1 MADDLNDTLSK
12 LSVTSKE
19 PDSDKS
25 SQNNESI
32 FTDTRDS
39 NQDKSTQVDKERRY
53 VVLQETNGKE
63 CESWYYFLRHNGNEE
78 ALKYLNDQ
86 LEKIDM
92 FIMDDCSTFDLDLD
106 HTFSEQTAKEMI
118 MLEVN
123 VTFHR
128 KFDGD
133 LDMVDLK
140 LKRRDSNED
149 MIYKVYEK
157 IGMGQIEDFIDQE
170 DIPDDG
176 NLRSDSESVSSGDSD
191 SDGDEP
197 LVPMPARQSK
207 LLPKNLNKGKG
218 GAVNNKK
225 KNNKKHSNRRL
236 VNKKNK

>member
-1 MADDLNDTLSK
+1 MADDLNNKLSK
-12 LSVTSKE
+12 LSVSDE
-19 PDSDKS
+19 EDSPKNS
-25 SQNNESI
+25 PHNEESL
-32 FTDTRDS
+32 FTDTSGNKDDS
-39 NQDKSTQVDKERRY
+39 TEGDKERRY

-63 CESWYYFLRHNGNEE
+63 CESWYYFLRYNGNEE

-92 FIMDDCSTFDLDLD
+92 FIMEDCSTFDLDLD

-197 LVPMPARQSK
+197 LVPMPTRQSK
-207 LLPKNLNKGKG
+207 LLPKKLNNGKG

-225 KNNKKHSNRRL
+225 KNNKKHANRRL